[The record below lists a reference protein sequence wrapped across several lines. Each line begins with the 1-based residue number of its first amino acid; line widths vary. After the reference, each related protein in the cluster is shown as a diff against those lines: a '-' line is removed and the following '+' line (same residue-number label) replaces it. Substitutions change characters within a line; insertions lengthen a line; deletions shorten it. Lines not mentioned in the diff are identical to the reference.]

1 MNLYETVKGRVT
13 PQMAAERYGLPVNR
27 GGMACCPFHDDR
39 TPSMKLY
46 PDHFHCFGCGQAG
59 DVFIFGSAEQRTAA
73 VRELWDSGRIKQLQ
87 EYTERKRREEMEL
100 GKQRKRRNDLAI

>member
-59 DVFIFGSAEQRTAA
+59 DVIDLTAQLTGQNAVTPPGGLRRTSASLCRPGKIQRHAQQKKYRT
-73 VRELWDSGRIKQLQ
+73 
-87 EYTERKRREEMEL
+87 T
-100 GKQRKRRNDLAI
+100 